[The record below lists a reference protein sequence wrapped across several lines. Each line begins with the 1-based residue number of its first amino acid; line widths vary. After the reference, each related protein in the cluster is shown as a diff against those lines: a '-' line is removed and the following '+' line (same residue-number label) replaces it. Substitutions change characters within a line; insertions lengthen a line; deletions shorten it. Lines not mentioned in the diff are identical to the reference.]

1 MEDLGSVIDVDVES
15 RMKETTYPAYKVAY
29 ENVLRKR
36 QAVTHLVIR
45 CPQRS
50 VSGRPIHRQAHRHNH
65 VDYRCWLAYRC
76 GSAAGNDQVIS
87 DYRGN
92 LSSSL

>member
-36 QAVTHLVIR
+36 QQSRTLLFDARNELSADARYIARRIVTTM
-45 CPQRS
+45 
-50 VSGRPIHRQAHRHNH
+50 
-65 VDYRCWLAYRC
+65 
-76 GSAAGNDQVIS
+76 
-87 DYRGN
+87 
-92 LSSSL
+92 